1 MITQQ
6 FLEVRQP

>member
-6 FLEVRQP
+6 FTWHH